1 MGLEIQAKDAGHRSG
16 AAQHEGN
23 ASRKREEELQTK
35 YTFRQESLGSPNN
48 ERAKSEF
55 LSAVSPS
62 AQLSA
67 RLDELPQTWIRLE
80 KRRGG
85 VNA

>member
-1 MGLEIQAKDAGHRSG
+1 MRGTEV
-16 AAQHEGN
+16 AQHSTKETLP
-23 ASRKREEELQTK
+23 ARERRNYRPK